1 MGVVLPK
8 EEEYNLLVKEEKIA
22 LWQKNMQPVLKRAR
36 TLGIEPGFVGIYKK
50 SKRKPKQ
57 NRRKPSNYALQLTEK
72 QKVRFVY
79 GIQEKQL
86 RRTFARA
93 EKKSGNVGENLLTLL
108 EQRMDNVVYRLGLAS
123 TRREAKQLVSHA
135 HFTLNGKKMNIPSA
149 TLKVGDVVAVR
160 EKSLQS
166 PKFKALAENLKGKAT
181 PAWLELDA
189 ANMSGKVVALPAR
202 ADVDAP
208 IAEQLIVEF
217 YSR

>member
-1 MGVVLPK
+1 
-8 EEEYNLLVKEEKIA
+8 
-22 LWQKNMQPVLKRAR
+22 
-36 TLGIEPGFVGIYKK
+36 
-50 SKRKPKQ
+50 
-57 NRRKPSNYALQLTEK
+57 
-72 QKVRFVY
+72 
-79 GIQEKQL
+79 
-86 RRTFARA
+86 
-93 EKKSGNVGENLLTLL
+93 
-108 EQRMDNVVYRLGLAS
+108 MDNVVYRLGLAG

-149 TLKVGDVVAVR
+149 TLKIGDVIAVR

-189 ANMSGKVVALPAR
+189 NNMSGKIVALPSR

-208 IAEQLIVEF
+208 ITEQLIVEF

>member
-1 MGVVLPK
+1 M
-8 EEEYNLLVKEEKIA
+8 
-22 LWQKNMQPVLKRAR
+22 
-36 TLGIEPGFVGIYKK
+36 
-50 SKRKPKQ
+50 
-57 NRRKPSNYALQLTEK
+57 QLTEK
-72 QKVRFVY
+72 QKVKFVY
-79 GIQEKQL
+79 GILEKQL
-86 RRTFARA
+86 RRTFAKA
-93 EKKSGNVGENLLTLL
+93 EKQSGNVGENLLVLL
-108 EQRMDNVVYRLGLAS
+108 ERRMDNVVYRLGLAG

-149 TLKVGDVVAVR
+149 TLKVGDVIAVR

-189 ANMSGKVVALPAR
+189 NNMTGKIVAMPAR

-208 IAEQLIVEF
+208 ITEQLIVEF

>member
-1 MGVVLPK
+1 MR
-8 EEEYNLLVKEEKIA
+8 IMA
-22 LWQKNMQPVLKRAR
+22 KNSQPILKRAR

-57 NRRKPSNYALQLTEK
+57 FRRKQSNYALQLTEK
-72 QKVRFVY
+72 QKVKFVY
-79 GIQEKQL
+79 GILEKQL
-86 RRTFARA
+86 RNTYAKA
-93 EKKSGNVGENLLTLL
+93 EKKSGNVGENLLIML
-108 EQRMDNVVYRLGLAS
+108 EQRMDNVVYRLGFAS

-149 TLKVGDVVAVR
+149 LVKVGDVIGVK

-166 PKFKALAENLKGKAT
+166 PKFKALAENLKGKAI

-189 ANMSGKVVALPAR
+189 AKMTGTVVALPAR
-202 ADVDAP
+202 SDIDAP
-208 IAEQLIVEF
+208 IDEQLIVEF

>member
-1 MGVVLPK
+1 M
-8 EEEYNLLVKEEKIA
+8 A
-22 LWQKNMQPVLKRAR
+22 KNMQPVLKRAR

-108 EQRMDNVVYRLGLAS
+108 EKGFRPECDI
-123 TRREAKQLVSHA
+123 T
-135 HFTLNGKKMNIPSA
+135 
-149 TLKVGDVVAVR
+149 VG
-160 EKSLQS
+160 
-166 PKFKALAENLKGKAT
+166 
-181 PAWLELDA
+181 
-189 ANMSGKVVALPAR
+189 NMSGGNGKVRVNRNIACTPGEVESFKKLDGMEIKLFSQTVPSEVSSPFMPQLESALKQ
-202 ADVDAP
+202 V
-208 IAEQLIVEF
+208 Q
-217 YSR
+217 

>member
-1 MGVVLPK
+1 M
-8 EEEYNLLVKEEKIA
+8 A
-22 LWQKNMQPVLKRAR
+22 KNMQPVLKRAR

-57 NRRKPSNYALQLTEK
+57 IRRKPSNYALQLTEK

-149 TLKVGDVVAVR
+149 TLKVAVR

>member
-1 MGVVLPK
+1 MVFRRSSCGAPLP
-8 EEEYNLLVKEEKIA
+8 A
-22 LWQKNMQPVLKRAR
+22 LK
-36 TLGIEPGFVGIYKK
+36 
-50 SKRKPKQ
+50 
-57 NRRKPSNYALQLTEK
+57 
-72 QKVRFVY
+72 
-79 GIQEKQL
+79 
-86 RRTFARA
+86 
-93 EKKSGNVGENLLTLL
+93 KKSGNVGENLLTLL

>member
-1 MGVVLPK
+1 M
-8 EEEYNLLVKEEKIA
+8 A
-22 LWQKNMQPVLKRAR
+22 KNMQPVLKRAR

-160 EKSLQS
+160 EKSLHS

>member
-1 MGVVLPK
+1 M
-8 EEEYNLLVKEEKIA
+8 A
-22 LWQKNMQPVLKRAR
+22 KNMQPVLKRAR

-50 SKRKPKQ
+50 SKRKTKKK
-57 NRRKPSNYALQLTEK
+57 RRKKSKYELQMKEK
-72 QKVRFVY
+72 KKFRFVY